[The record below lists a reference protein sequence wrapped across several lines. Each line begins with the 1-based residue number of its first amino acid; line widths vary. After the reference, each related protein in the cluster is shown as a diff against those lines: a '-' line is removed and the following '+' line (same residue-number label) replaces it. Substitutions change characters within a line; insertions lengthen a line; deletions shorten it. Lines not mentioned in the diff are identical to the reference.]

1 MPSKKKAK
9 CKAKA
14 TKKAAAAAAEKA
26 EKVGAEELLD
36 SLQSRCAKQ
45 EDALLEEAIKLAA
58 AEKEN

>member
-9 CKAKA
+9 CKDKAK
-14 TKKAAAAAAEKA
+14 KKAAAAAAAAEKA
-26 EKVGAEELLD
+26 EKQEELLD